1 MAVDGWTEKLSSC
14 SRLGTLHLFI
24 YPSSRQQP
32 FLLCTQAAYTYI
44 DGTFHNKAISQ
55 PDTQSSRELSAS
67 SRKSLIMPIISIN
80 GGQRSVSDTH
90 KNQTTRLVSFDYL
103 TTQYTHTFT
112 LLCNYY
118 IRTEE
123 LSQPDSQQSAEN
135 PRTPRARIRMVA
147 VIVVVETADARVYRH
162 IWTHAPSVDDCW
174 YVERASK
181 LCITCFYV
189 SIHLYTCRPQQRGG
203 EESVALQ

>member
-1 MAVDGWTEKLSSC
+1 MEKLSSC

-103 TTQYTHTFT
+103 TTQYTHNFT

-135 PRTPRARIRMVA
+135 TRTR
-147 VIVVVETADARVYRH
+147 
-162 IWTHAPSVDDCW
+162 
-174 YVERASK
+174 EREYGWSRSLLLSK
-181 LCITCFYV
+181 QLMLAYIGTYG
-189 SIHLYTCRPQQRGG
+189 HMLRP
-203 EESVALQ
+203 

>member
-1 MAVDGWTEKLSSC
+1 MEKLSSC

-103 TTQYTHTFT
+103 TTQYTHTT
-112 LLCNYY
+112 LHYY
-118 IRTEE
+118 AIIIFARRSSA
-123 LSQPDSQQSAEN
+123 SQTANN
-135 PRTPRARIRMVA
+135 PPRIR
-147 VIVVVETADARVYRH
+147 EPR
-162 IWTHAPSVDDCW
+162 
-174 YVERASK
+174 EREYGWSRSLLLSK
-181 LCITCFYV
+181 QLMLAYIGTYG
-189 SIHLYTCRPQQRGG
+189 HMLRP
-203 EESVALQ
+203 